1 MSKKDSIVPRII
13 PMEDSDNKQVNG
25 DGGLLTQGKRTNP
38 NAGRKAGVPN
48 KVTVNIREN
57 LQALIEGNLDGLQ
70 ADLASLTPKDRLE
83 AISRI
88 LPYIIPKKSESEVVV
103 TNKEFIIKFD

>member
-1 MSKKDSIVPRII
+1 MRSNKKTEHP
-13 PMEDSDNKQVNG
+13 ELEQVNG
-25 DGGLLTQGKRTNP
+25 EGGLLTKGKRTNP
-38 NAGRKAGVPN
+38 NAGRKPGVPN

-103 TNKEFIIKFD
+103 TNKEFVIKFD